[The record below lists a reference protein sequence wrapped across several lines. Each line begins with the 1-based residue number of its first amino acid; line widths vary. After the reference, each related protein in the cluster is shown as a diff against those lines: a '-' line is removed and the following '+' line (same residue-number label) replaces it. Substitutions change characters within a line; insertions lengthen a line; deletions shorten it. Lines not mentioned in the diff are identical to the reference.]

1 MSRIAALKKKLLS
14 PLTWHIAGASALF
27 VLVVILSIRFGL
39 DWSAT
44 NNSSANALATK
55 QVQLRAIEIQTAP
68 LRGLDQ
74 RVEDSRKQMM
84 EFYSRRIPANYSTIA
99 YRVGDLAVKSP
110 VRLSRVQ
117 YAQGIPGADFTE
129 ISLDAGI
136 SGEYPGI
143 MRFVNGLERDPN
155 FFVIRAM
162 ALTGQQGG
170 QVGLRLRVSTWMR
183 PADAAAS
190 LIPNE
195 AVETTG
201 MESPAEG
208 TSTPRATTPSRLAAG
223 GR

>member
-1 MSRIAALKKKLLS
+1 MSRIDSVKLRLAS
-14 PLTWHIAGASALF
+14 PLTWHIAGTAVL
-27 VLVVILSIRFGL
+27 LVVVIVLAIRFGM
-39 DWSAT
+39 DWAAT
-44 NNSSANALATK
+44 SNSSSDALATK

-68 LRGLDQ
+68 LRGLEL
-74 RVEDSRKQMM
+74 RVNDSRRQMM
-84 EFYSRRIPANYSTIA
+84 DFYARRIPTNYSTIA
-99 YRVGDLAVKSP
+99 YRIGDLAVKSP

-117 YAQGIPGADFTE
+117 YAQGIPGPDFTE

-190 LIPNE
+190 QIPLEAISSNE
-195 AVETTG
+195 SGDNQKSSPET
-201 MESPAEG
+201 
-208 TSTPRATTPSRLAAG
+208 LKLNQG